1 MGRTFRITVVAA
13 VASIGPLVGA
23 YASSPLHA
31 AAANPHNG
39 ACETQTKTIQT
50 AADAY
55 DNDLGVWPN
64 GSGKS
69 NTGGTATVSA
79 GQTVDLAALLHAGYI
94 NPQSSDDTYTFANSA
109 GLVVGHID
117 NHKKAC

>member
-1 MGRTFRITVVAA
+1 MGRAFRVTVVAA
-13 VASIGPLVGA
+13 AASIGTLVGA
-23 YASSPLHA
+23 FAVSPLHA
-31 AAANPHNG
+31 AADSPYNAT
-39 ACETQTKTIQT
+39 CETQSRTIQT
-50 AADAY
+50 AVDAY

-94 NPQSSDDTYTFANSA
+94 HPQSSEYSFTFASSA
-109 GLVVGHID
+109 ALVVGHVD